1 MTTEGRQNIANS
13 RALYFSDFT
22 NDSDSSETSTD
33 DGKRKPSYV
42 GLSHAINGYT
52 QYAPYNG
59 RVKKL
64 SPPIQIP
71 VSPPQTLDSVTLVL
85 SQDSYQKSVTEFE
98 NVMRDLSNTSLEMG
112 RPERNTDI
120 TDSTAPDRCLIT
132 NGDNFF
138 PKTHSKQ
145 IINDGDKKSVEIVT
159 KFHSDGEHS
168 PTYSSPMGSK
178 QNLVQ
183 KQIERLYGD
192 TFCQVRMTS
201 PEPRDSPERNN
212 GSTPDSSNGH
222 DLDNQDSLK
231 SERKLSGG
239 FFAKRFGISKMKD
252 HSTRKLI
259 DTNSSDNSPL
269 EFKPLKVPA
278 VFRLLR
284 PEFREQLK
292 QSSCKIAIP
301 LEEGPKQERIIPI
314 RREGEPEVNG
324 STPASRGATPTKERV
339 VPISVIENSPKKVN
353 HMANGINNNNSE
365 KTPNSDERVIPIRRE
380 SGDITATPK
389 RPVGLAPKVNGFSPT
404 KQASI
409 MGLRNGTNN
418 KPAVVENKNG
428 KQEAPNGKQNIVRK
442 LSPLSPKHIVGV
454 PSSEKPAPM
463 PKPEHLKSPPMSP
476 IPAGSASSPPPHR
489 QNTPATSK
497 PSTPPKPLSPTPT
510 KSKSPVPE
518 AGPKVEKL
526 EKPGGPPTQP
536 ETNSAQNGTDRQE
549 TQHHAQS
556 KPLLSSDTTITTVST
571 EVVNNNHKE
580 CEVPLD
586 DSYEEYDRNGE
597 DYDQNSEVY
606 PEEFYYDNPPCGL
619 RERELLC
626 PIMEE
631 DNESTASGSIQNL
644 AAHNNAVIGGVYSP
658 DDPLLIS
665 EQGEVQ
671 DGHYFLKVLENEIFK
686 FEEQICDFEEDLNN
700 GANIP
705 DDVRDSILTVV
716 GMAKLLMAQKLTQ
729 FRGLCDKNINV
740 TREEDPFV
748 PTCQDL
754 AGFWDM
760 VHIQVE
766 QIHKRFDDLIE
777 LKKMNWVVKAPEVV
791 KNNKTKGKKVNLNK
805 PIKPKAK
812 SEAALARDE
821 ARKKMLEERKRLM
834 KEKSQK
840 KEEDDV
846 ILIM

>member
-59 RVKKL
+59 RVKKI

-98 NVMRDLSNTSLEMG
+98 NVMRDLSNSSLEMG

-201 PEPRDSPERNN
+201 PEPRDSPERN
-212 GSTPDSSNGH
+212 GSTPDNSNGH

-353 HMANGINNNNSE
+353 HMANGMNNNNSE

-476 IPAGSASSPPPHR
+476 IPAGGASSPPPHR
-489 QNTPATSK
+489 QNAPVTSK

-518 AGPKVEKL
+518 AEPKVEKL

-536 ETNSAQNGTDRQE
+536 ETNSTQNGTDRQE
-549 TQHHAQS
+549 THTTAQS

-580 CEVPLD
+580 SEVPLD
-586 DSYEEYDRNGE
+586 DSYEEYDRNGD

-644 AAHNNAVIGGVYSP
+644 ATHNSAVIGGVYSP

-777 LKKMNWVVKAPEVV
+777 LKKINWVVKAPEVV
-791 KNNKTKGKKVNLNK
+791 KNNKTKGKKVNVNK

>member
-1 MTTEGRQNIANS
+1 
-13 RALYFSDFT
+13 
-22 NDSDSSETSTD
+22 
-33 DGKRKPSYV
+33 
-42 GLSHAINGYT
+42 
-52 QYAPYNG
+52 
-59 RVKKL
+59 
-64 SPPIQIP
+64 
-71 VSPPQTLDSVTLVL
+71 
-85 SQDSYQKSVTEFE
+85 
-98 NVMRDLSNTSLEMG
+98 
-112 RPERNTDI
+112 
-120 TDSTAPDRCLIT
+120 
-132 NGDNFF
+132 
-138 PKTHSKQ
+138 
-145 IINDGDKKSVEIVT
+145 
-159 KFHSDGEHS
+159 
-168 PTYSSPMGSK
+168 
-178 QNLVQ
+178 
-183 KQIERLYGD
+183 
-192 TFCQVRMTS
+192 
-201 PEPRDSPERNN
+201 
-212 GSTPDSSNGH
+212 
-222 DLDNQDSLK
+222 
-231 SERKLSGG
+231 
-239 FFAKRFGISKMKD
+239 
-252 HSTRKLI
+252 
-259 DTNSSDNSPL
+259 
-269 EFKPLKVPA
+269 
-278 VFRLLR
+278 
-284 PEFREQLK
+284 LK

-324 STPASRGATPTKERV
+324 STPSSKDETPTKERV

-365 KTPNSDERVIPIRRE
+365 KTPNISDRIIPIRRE
-380 SGDITATPK
+380 SGDISATPK

-409 MGLRNGTNN
+409 MGLRNGTSN
-418 KPAVVENKNG
+418 KPTVVENKNG
-428 KQEAPNGKQNIVRK
+428 KQEAANPKQNIVRK

-476 IPAGSASSPPPHR
+476 IPRGGASSPPEHR
-489 QNTPATSK
+489 QKTPTLSK
-497 PSTPPKPLSPTPT
+497 STPTKPLSPTPN
-510 KSKSPVPE
+510 KSESLVPE
-518 AGPKVEKL
+518 AEPKVEKL
-526 EKPGGPPTQP
+526 EKPEMTPTQP
-536 ETNSAQNGTDRQE
+536 ETKLAQNGTAGVQQE
-549 TQHHAQS
+549 THVQS
-556 KPLLSSDTTITTVST
+556 KPLLSSDTTIKTVSP
-571 EVVNNNHKE
+571 EVINNNNKE
-580 CEVPLD
+580 SELPLD
-586 DSYEEYDRNGE
+586 DSYEEYDRNGDE
-597 DYDQNSEVY
+597 YDQNSEVY
-606 PEEFYYDNPPCGL
+606 PEEYYYDNPPCGL

-644 AAHNNAVIGGVYSP
+644 ATHNNAVIGSVYSP

-686 FEEQICDFEEDLNN
+686 FEENICDFEEDLNN
-700 GANIP
+700 GVNIP

-766 QIHKRFDDLIE
+766 QIHKRFDDLVE
-777 LKKMNWVVKAPEVV
+777 LKKRNWVAKVPEVA
-791 KNNKTKGKKVNLNK
+791 KNNKTKGKKTNVNK
-805 PIKPKAK
+805 PVKPKAK

-821 ARKKMLEERKRLM
+821 ARKKMLEERKKMM

>member
-1 MTTEGRQNIANS
+1 
-13 RALYFSDFT
+13 
-22 NDSDSSETSTD
+22 
-33 DGKRKPSYV
+33 
-42 GLSHAINGYT
+42 
-52 QYAPYNG
+52 
-59 RVKKL
+59 
-64 SPPIQIP
+64 
-71 VSPPQTLDSVTLVL
+71 
-85 SQDSYQKSVTEFE
+85 
-98 NVMRDLSNTSLEMG
+98 MG
-112 RPERNTDI
+112 
-120 TDSTAPDRCLIT
+120 
-132 NGDNFF
+132 
-138 PKTHSKQ
+138 
-145 IINDGDKKSVEIVT
+145 
-159 KFHSDGEHS
+159 
-168 PTYSSPMGSK
+168 
-178 QNLVQ
+178 
-183 KQIERLYGD
+183 
-192 TFCQVRMTS
+192 
-201 PEPRDSPERNN
+201 
-212 GSTPDSSNGH
+212 
-222 DLDNQDSLK
+222 
-231 SERKLSGG
+231 
-239 FFAKRFGISKMKD
+239 
-252 HSTRKLI
+252 KLI

-454 PSSEKPAPM
+454 SSSEKPAPM

-619 RERELLC
+619 RARELLC

-766 QIHKRFDDLIE
+766 QIHMRFQGLHD
-777 LKKMNWVVKAPEVV
+777 LKKANWVVKAPEKKTTSTSKPKAKKATTGVTS
-791 KNNKTKGKKVNLNK
+791 NNTTKTKGK
-805 PIKPKAK
+805 
-812 SEAALARDE
+812 SEAAKARDE
-821 ARKKMLEERKRLM
+821 ARKKMLEDRKRAM
-834 KEKSQK
+834 KEKK
-840 KEEDDV
+840 AGNEDDMV
-846 ILIM
+846 IIM

>member
-1 MTTEGRQNIANS
+1 
-13 RALYFSDFT
+13 
-22 NDSDSSETSTD
+22 
-33 DGKRKPSYV
+33 
-42 GLSHAINGYT
+42 
-52 QYAPYNG
+52 
-59 RVKKL
+59 
-64 SPPIQIP
+64 
-71 VSPPQTLDSVTLVL
+71 
-85 SQDSYQKSVTEFE
+85 
-98 NVMRDLSNTSLEMG
+98 MG
-112 RPERNTDI
+112 
-120 TDSTAPDRCLIT
+120 
-132 NGDNFF
+132 
-138 PKTHSKQ
+138 
-145 IINDGDKKSVEIVT
+145 
-159 KFHSDGEHS
+159 
-168 PTYSSPMGSK
+168 
-178 QNLVQ
+178 
-183 KQIERLYGD
+183 
-192 TFCQVRMTS
+192 
-201 PEPRDSPERNN
+201 
-212 GSTPDSSNGH
+212 
-222 DLDNQDSLK
+222 
-231 SERKLSGG
+231 
-239 FFAKRFGISKMKD
+239 
-252 HSTRKLI
+252 
-259 DTNSSDNSPL
+259 PL

-409 MGLRNGTNN
+409 KGLRNGTNN

-454 PSSEKPAPM
+454 SSSEKPEP
-463 PKPEHLKSPPMSP
+463 
-476 IPAGSASSPPPHR
+476 
-489 QNTPATSK
+489 
-497 PSTPPKPLSPTPT
+497 
-510 KSKSPVPE
+510 
-518 AGPKVEKL
+518 
-526 EKPGGPPTQP
+526 
-536 ETNSAQNGTDRQE
+536 NSAQNGTDRQE

-700 GANIP
+700 GA
-705 DDVRDSILTVV
+705 
-716 GMAKLLMAQKLTQ
+716 
-729 FRGLCDKNINV
+729 
-740 TREEDPFV
+740 
-748 PTCQDL
+748 
-754 AGFWDM
+754 
-760 VHIQVE
+760 
-766 QIHKRFDDLIE
+766 
-777 LKKMNWVVKAPEVV
+777 
-791 KNNKTKGKKVNLNK
+791 
-805 PIKPKAK
+805 
-812 SEAALARDE
+812 
-821 ARKKMLEERKRLM
+821 
-834 KEKSQK
+834 
-840 KEEDDV
+840 
-846 ILIM
+846 